1 MGIRSFI
8 RFGLLGL
15 CLIAG
20 TGVVAQQQETAP
32 DALVRNVTER
42 VLDTLRRDKDIQNG
56 NNEKLMR
63 LVEVE
68 ILPHFNFTRMTQLAV
83 GRDWRQASVAQQR
96 QLSDEF
102 RVLLVRTYSNAL
114 LGYKDQRIEVKPLRL
129 AQGETDVTVRT
140 QIMQPGARPI
150 PLDYS
155 LEKGS
160 GGWKVYDV
168 VVAGVS
174 LVTNYRETFAAEVRQ
189 GGIDGL
195 IRSLQTKNRANV
207 AAGGAK

>member
-8 RFGLLGL
+8 RFGVLGL
-15 CLIAG
+15 CLVAG
-20 TGVVAQQQETAP
+20 TGVVAQQQEKLP
-32 DALVRNVTER
+32 DVLVRNVTER

-56 NNEKLMR
+56 NNERLMR

-68 ILPHFNFTRMTQLAV
+68 ILPHFNFTKMTQLAV

-155 LEKGS
+155 LEKS
-160 GGWKVYDV
+160 AGGWKVYDV

-195 IRSLQTKNRANV
+195 IRSLQNKNRANV

>member
-8 RFGLLGL
+8 RFGVLGL
-15 CLIAG
+15 CLVAG
-20 TGVVAQQQETAP
+20 TGVVAQQQETLP
-32 DALVRNVTER
+32 DVLVRNVTER

-56 NNEKLMR
+56 NNERLMR

-68 ILPHFNFTRMTQLAV
+68 ILPHFNFTKMTQLAV

-155 LEKGS
+155 LEKS
-160 GGWKVYDV
+160 AGGWKVYDV

-195 IRSLQTKNRANV
+195 IRSLQNKNRANV

>member
-1 MGIRSFI
+1 M
-8 RFGLLGL
+8 LGL
-15 CLIAG
+15 CLVAG
-20 TGVVAQQQETAP
+20 TGVVAQQQEKLP
-32 DALVRNVTER
+32 DVLVRNVTER

-56 NNEKLMR
+56 NNERLMR

-68 ILPHFNFTRMTQLAV
+68 ILPHFNFTKMTQLAV

-155 LEKGS
+155 LEKS
-160 GGWKVYDV
+160 AGGWKVYDV

-195 IRSLQTKNRANV
+195 IRSLQNKNRANV

>member
-1 MGIRSFI
+1 MGIRNFI
-8 RFGLLGL
+8 RFGVLGL

-32 DALVRNVTER
+32 DILVRNVTER

-63 LVEVE
+63 LVEAE

-83 GRDWRQASVAQQR
+83 GRDWRQASAAQQR
-96 QLSDEF
+96 QLSEEF

-129 AQGETDVTVRT
+129 APGETDVTVRT

-155 LEKGS
+155 LEKGT

-195 IRSLQTKNRANV
+195 VRSLQTKNRANV
-207 AAGGAK
+207 AAGSAK

>member
-8 RFGLLGL
+8 RFGVLGL
-15 CLIAG
+15 CLVAG
-20 TGVVAQQQETAP
+20 TGVVAQQQETVP
-32 DALVRNVTER
+32 DVLVRNVTER
-42 VLDTLRRDKDIQNG
+42 VLETLRRDKDIQNG
-56 NNEKLMR
+56 NSERLMR

-68 ILPHFNFTRMTQLAV
+68 ILPHFNFTKMTQLAV

-155 LEKGS
+155 LEKGA

-207 AAGGAK
+207 AAGSAK